1 MNKSLLVGA
10 ILSTVLVSNLSAKWG
25 NLYESQNISI
35 GTQVGIFG
43 IGANAKYKI
52 NEQVGVRASFD
63 MFSVND
69 YEVEDEET
77 NTKYNFDLKL
87 QDIMFTGDYHPWKG
101 AFKTSAGVIIN
112 SSSLDGEV
120 TPASSLEFEFQGRTY
135 STDDI
140 AKVNTKADFDPVAPY
155 VGIGW
160 DTSFNKEKGFGF
172 TFDIGVIFQGSAQV
186 DYSVQYQE
194 LVNPTPEEELA
205 RSIIIDNINKDLEKE
220 KVSLQEELD
229 KYELLPY
236 ISIGFNYKF

>member
-1 MNKSLLVGA
+1 MNNTFLKSALLVSLLLPVAAVAEEDISVGA
-10 ILSTVLVSNLSAKWG
+10 
-25 NLYESQNISI
+25 
-35 GTQVGIFG
+35 QVGIFG

-52 NEQVGVRASFD
+52 NDQFGVRASFD

-69 YEVEDEET
+69 YEIEDDET

-87 QDIMFTGDYHPWKG
+87 QDIMITGDYHPWKG
-101 AFKTSAGVIIN
+101 AFKTSAGLIVN
-112 SSSLDGEV
+112 SSALDGEI
-120 TPASSLEFEFQGRTY
+120 TPATSQEFEFQGHTY

-140 AKVNTKADFDPVAPY
+140 AKVNAKVDFDPVAPY

-160 DTSFNKEKGFGF
+160 DTSFNKLKGFGF
-172 TFDIGVIFQGSAQV
+172 TFDIGVIYQGSAQV
-186 DYSVQYQE
+186 DYTVNYKE
-194 LVNPTPEEELA
+194 LEKTGNATVDQAAEDIRDEL
-205 RSIIIDNINKDLEKE
+205 IQNINQDLEKE

>member
-1 MNKSLLVGA
+1 MKKVFTATTISL
-10 ILSTVLVSNLSAKWG
+10 ILASGLSATEG
-25 NLYESQNISI
+25 FDNISV
-35 GTQVGIFG
+35 GSQVGIFG
-43 IGANAKYKI
+43 LGANVKYKI
-52 NEQVGVRASFD
+52 NEQFGVKAGFD
-63 MFSVND
+63 MFSVSD

-77 NTKYNFDLKL
+77 YTKYNFDLKL
-87 QDIMFTGDYHPWKG
+87 QDFMIIGDYHPWKG
-101 AFKTSAGVIIN
+101 SFKTSAGIIVN

-120 TPASSLEFEFQGRTY
+120 TPSLSQEFKFQDRTY

-172 TFDIGVIFQGSAQV
+172 TFDIGVIFQGSAQIDYNV
-186 DYSVQYQE
+186 DYKE
-194 LVNPTPEEELA
+194 LINPTPEEELA
-205 RSIIIDNINKDLEKE
+205 RDIIINDINKDLEKE
-220 KVSLQEELD
+220 KISLQKELD